1 MKKSPSKLKAL
12 ERNKDTDSIMKR
24 FRCRIGTYTWFK
36 EWCDHFQQH
45 SFRSFL
51 TWGAEHLL
59 KLHVKFIRR
68 SLINWRHTDQSFAQS
83 RKFLHESLVSLVF
96 IVWTTIA
103 AVCSESEYVKNNFY
117 SPKFTSQWNKCTALS
132 CIKCQIEFLYVIH
145 NHDHQGL
152 EKTCTGS
159 KYSQG
164 RQTGYRQQSSLKNFN
179 WNG

>member
-1 MKKSPSKLKAL
+1 
-12 ERNKDTDSIMKR
+12 MKR
-24 FRCRIGTYTWFK
+24 FKCRLSTYTWFK
-36 EWCDHFQQH
+36 EWCEHFQQH

-59 KLHVKFIRR
+59 KLHVKFRRR
-68 SLINWRHTDQSFAQS
+68 SLTNWRHTNQSFAQS

-103 AVCSESEYVKNNFY
+103 AQQYVQRVNMLKNNFY

-132 CIKCQIEFLYVIH
+132 CIKSQIESLYVIH
-145 NHDHQGL
+145 NHDHQRP

-164 RQTGYRQQSSLKNFN
+164 RQGTDNSLLWKFQLK
-179 WNG
+179 